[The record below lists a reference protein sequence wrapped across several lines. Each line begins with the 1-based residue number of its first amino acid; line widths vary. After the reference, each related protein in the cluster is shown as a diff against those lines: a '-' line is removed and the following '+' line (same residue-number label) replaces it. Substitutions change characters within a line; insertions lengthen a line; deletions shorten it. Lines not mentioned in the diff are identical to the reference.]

1 MPVTGNRIP
10 HRSCIG
16 FITALVGGD
25 TDPDADAEKTE
36 GNPMQNVLSD
46 IARNLKAHVTHLA
59 HHIGERHLWR
69 ADSLAR
75 AADYIESHL
84 NKSGY
89 TPVRQNYKAYGQTV
103 FNIIAEKSGS
113 RPETVVIGAHYDTV
127 PGSPGADDNAS
138 AVAGLLEL
146 ARLMSKSACRLNL
159 IFAAFVNEESPA
171 FGSDYMG
178 SMQYAQ
184 HLKKQKRDIR
194 FMISLEMIGY
204 FRKDRPQRYPV
215 GLMRSFYPKT
225 ADFIAVVGDFKS
237 ARHVHWLARCI
248 QRFGGLK
255 TAALAAPR
263 HFGGIDRSDQLAFWY
278 HGFKAV
284 MVTDTANYRNPNY
297 HRETDTVD
305 SLDFDMSARVVAGL
319 FGALRQLR

>member
-1 MPVTGNRIP
+1 
-10 HRSCIG
+10 
-16 FITALVGGD
+16 
-25 TDPDADAEKTE
+25 
-36 GNPMQNVLSD
+36 MQNETPGLS
-46 IARNLKAHVTHLA
+46 RNLRDHVIHLA

-69 ADSLAR
+69 GDSLAR
-75 AADYIESHL
+75 AADYIESCL
-84 NKSGY
+84 TRYGY
-89 TPVRQNYKAYGQTV
+89 APVRQNYKAYGRTV

-113 RPETVVIGAHYDTV
+113 CPETVVIGAHYDTV

-146 ARLMSKSACRLNL
+146 ARLMSRRACRLNL

-178 SMQYAQ
+178 SMQYAK
-184 HLKKQKRDIR
+184 HLKKEKRDIR

-204 FRKDRPQRYPV
+204 FRKDRPQQYPL

-237 ARHVHWLARCI
+237 GRHVHWLAGCI
-248 QRFGGLK
+248 RRFGGIQ

-263 HFGGIDRSDQLAFWY
+263 HFGGIDRSDQLAFWH

-284 MVTDTANYRNPNY
+284 MVTDTANFRNPNY
-297 HRETDTVD
+297 HLETDTVD
-305 SLDFDMSARVVAGL
+305 TLDFDMSARVVAGL
-319 FGALRQLR
+319 YGALLQLR

>member
-1 MPVTGNRIP
+1 MHYEIQDMA
-10 HRSCIG
+10 H
-16 FITALVGGD
+16 
-25 TDPDADAEKTE
+25 
-36 GNPMQNVLSD
+36 
-46 IARNLKAHVTHLA
+46 NLKAHVTHLA
-59 HHIGERHLWR
+59 HHIGERHMWR
-69 ADSLAR
+69 ADSLPR
-75 AADYIESHL
+75 AAGYIESHL
-84 NKSGY
+84 TRCGY
-89 TPVRQNYKAYGQTV
+89 APVRQHYKAYGQTV
-103 FNIIAEKSGS
+103 SNIIAEKRGA

-146 ARLMSKSACRLNL
+146 ARLMSKHACRLNL

-178 SMQYAQ
+178 SMRYAQ
-184 HLKKQKRDIR
+184 HLKKEKRDIR

-204 FRKDRPQRYPV
+204 FRKDRPQKYPL

-237 ARHVHWLARCI
+237 GRHVHWLARCI
-248 QRFGGLK
+248 QRLGGIQ

-263 HFGGIDRSDQLAFWY
+263 HFGGIDRSDQLAFWH

-305 SLDFDMSARVVAGL
+305 TLDFDMSARAVAGI
-319 FGALRQLR
+319 FGALRHLR

>member
-1 MPVTGNRIP
+1 
-10 HRSCIG
+10 
-16 FITALVGGD
+16 
-25 TDPDADAEKTE
+25 
-36 GNPMQNVLSD
+36 MQNQTPEL
-46 IARNLKAHVTHLA
+46 ARNLRGHVTHLA

-69 ADSLAR
+69 GDSLAR

-84 NKSGY
+84 TRCGY
-89 TPVRQNYKAYGQTV
+89 APVRQSYKAYGQTV
-103 FNIIAEKSGS
+103 SNIIVEKRGA
-113 RPETVVIGAHYDTV
+113 RPETIVVGAHYDTV

-146 ARLMSKSACRLNL
+146 ARLMAKSACRLDL

-204 FRKDRPQRYPV
+204 FRKDRPQSYPV

-237 ARHVHWLARCI
+237 GRHVHWLAKCI

-263 HFGGIDRSDQLAFWY
+263 HFGGIDRSDQLAFWHY
-278 HGFKAV
+278 GFKAV
-284 MVTDTANYRNPNY
+284 MVTDTANFRNPNY

-305 SLDFDMSARVVAGL
+305 TLDFDMSARVVAGL
-319 FGALRQLR
+319 FGALRHLR

>member
-1 MPVTGNRIP
+1 
-10 HRSCIG
+10 
-16 FITALVGGD
+16 
-25 TDPDADAEKTE
+25 
-36 GNPMQNVLSD
+36 MQNETMSL
-46 IARNLKAHVTHLA
+46 AHNLRGHVTHLA

-69 ADSLAR
+69 GDSLTR
-75 AADYIESHL
+75 AADYIESRL
-84 NKSGY
+84 ARFGY
-89 TPVRQNYKAYGQTV
+89 APVRQNYTAYGRSV
-103 FNIIAEKSGS
+103 SNIIVEKRGP

-146 ARLMSKSACRLNL
+146 ARLMVKNVCRLSL

-178 SMQYAQ
+178 SMQYAKR
-184 HLKKQKRDIR
+184 LKKEQRDIR

-204 FRKDRPQRYPV
+204 FRKDRRQRYPV

-237 ARHVHWLARCI
+237 GRHVHWLARCI
-248 QRFGGLK
+248 QRFGGIK
-255 TAALAAPR
+255 TVALAAPR
-263 HFGGIDRSDQLAFWY
+263 HFGGIDRSDQLAFWH

-284 MVTDTANYRNPNY
+284 MVTDTANFRNPNY
-297 HRETDTVD
+297 HRETDTMD
-305 SLDFDMSARVVAGL
+305 TLDFDMSARVVAGL
-319 FGALRQLR
+319 YGALRHLR